1 MRETLVHYTG
11 EQGYVAQA
19 AEFWV
24 FCADFH
30 RHVAIFPQAETG
42 LAEQLLIGCVDT
54 ALMAQNA
61 LVAAESLGLGGVFIG
76 GIRNRI
82 ADVTQLLQLPTLV
95 IPLFGLCL
103 GHPDAE
109 PMLKPRMPTA
119 MLLHEN
125 VYQPLDRDVLAQYD
139 RQMVEYYLQRTGS
152 RRESWSEHVERTLKK
167 SCVHSCWTT
176 YINKDGRYVSICRI
190 FMKIAILSR
199 DGALYSCK
207 RLREAAE
214 ARKHSVEIIDPLSC
228 YMNIN
233 SAAPSV
239 HYRGRRLDKYD
250 AVIPRIGSQITFYG
264 TAVLRQFEM
273 LGSYPLNNS
282 VAVIRARDKLHSLQ
296 LLARE
301 GIDLPITGFA
311 HSPDDTGDLIAMV
324 GGAPLVVKLVE
335 GTQGIGVVLAETRQ
349 AAESVIDAFRGLN
362 AHILVQEYVREAQGK
377 DIRCLVIGNRVVAA
391 IERQAKA
398 GSSVQTCIA
407 AARRIT

>member
-1 MRETLVHYTG
+1 
-11 EQGYVAQA
+11 
-19 AEFWV
+19 
-24 FCADFH
+24 
-30 RHVAIFPQAETG
+30 
-42 LAEQLLIGCVDT
+42 
-54 ALMAQNA
+54 
-61 LVAAESLGLGGVFIG
+61 
-76 GIRNRI
+76 
-82 ADVTQLLQLPTLV
+82 
-95 IPLFGLCL
+95 
-103 GHPDAE
+103 
-109 PMLKPRMPTA
+109 
-119 MLLHEN
+119 
-125 VYQPLDRDVLAQYD
+125 
-139 RQMVEYYLQRTGS
+139 
-152 RRESWSEHVERTLKK
+152 
-167 SCVHSCWTT
+167 
-176 YINKDGRYVSICRI
+176 
-190 FMKIAILSR
+190 MKIAILSR

-349 AAESVIDAFRGLN
+349 ASESVIDAFRGLN

-398 GSSVQTCIA
+398 GEFRSNLHRGGSANNVKITAQERAIA
-407 AARRIT
+407 IKATKTLGLNVAGVDILRADRGPLVMEVNASPGLEGIETTTGFDIAGMMIEFIEQNTQRRFATSATISKS